1 MKHELKY
8 CPRCNSTFECKV
20 GSVVLCQCSAVKLN
34 QEERD
39 YINNKYEDCLC
50 AACIESLRSE
60 YNQEKFR
67 LKLKKIGYGF

>member
-1 MKHELKY
+1 M
-8 CPRCNSTFECKV
+8 
-20 GSVVLCQCSAVKLN
+20 LCQCSAVKLN

-50 AACIESLRSE
+50 AACMESLRSE